1 MPNEITFNASL
12 RAQKNNVSVAQLTT
26 QKVQTMESTIEKL
39 HHTVQS
45 VGSGAAEDV
54 STGDVDVT
62 KQYCILLY
70 NRDAAN
76 FVTVTV
82 RKDVTPTDVDVGIM
96 RPGEPFGPL
105 RAPAQAGGY
114 PKYRMKA
121 DTAACDVE
129 VTVIDAGD
137 PAA

>member
-1 MPNEITFNASL
+1 MANEITFTAKL
-12 RAQKNNVSVAQLTT
+12 KGAKNNVQVVQTATE
-26 QKVQTMESTIEKL
+26 KNQTMEAALDKF

-45 VGSGAAEDV
+45 VGTGGSEDV

-62 KQYCILLY
+62 KQYCLLLY
-70 NRDAAN
+70 NRDAAH
-76 FVTVTV
+76 FVTVKV
-82 RKDVTPTDVDVGIM
+82 RKDATPTDVDVGIM
-96 RPGEPFGPL
+96 LPGEPFGPL

-114 PKYRMKA
+114 PKYRMQA

-129 VTVIDAGD
+129 VTVTDAGD